1 MASFA
6 QLQQEGLCLRFPENI
21 TPQREVTYESAV
33 NMLLRGAAMAPNVP
47 FSWSFIDKPSGPSL
61 ISNCQLV
68 TGFVFLIYICIL
80 DGTLLLLFLSPNS
93 PFPSDGIRYQDAEA
107 KYTIPAGARVN
118 LPFSCTVHPIHTLTP
133 SGTRNPR
140 GKVWLYTQLSRRHCV
155 ACPKALPTP
164 ERRKP
169 PTCPRSLYTR
179 SSDARVFMSY
189 EPFIL

>member
-47 FSWSFIDKPSGPSL
+47 FSWSFVDKPSGPSL

-68 TGFVFLIYICIL
+68 TGFYFLIYICIL

-107 KYTIPAGARVN
+107 KYTIPAGARVKSP
-118 LPFSCTVHPIHTLTP
+118 LVP
-133 SGTRNPR
+133 
-140 GKVWLYTQLSRRHCV
+140 
-155 ACPKALPTP
+155 
-164 ERRKP
+164 
-169 PTCPRSLYTR
+169 
-179 SSDARVFMSY
+179 
-189 EPFIL
+189 